1 MQIKGQ
7 KFTLYTDIMDDLK
20 IAIAGV
26 GTVGNGVLILLKKN
40 RKKIEKKIGRKIKI
54 TAIASRKSRDF
65 KGLKKTKIFSD
76 ANSFLNFSDYDLL
89 LELIG
94 GSDGIAK
101 EIIIDAL
108 KKKKTCN
115 HSKQSTTIKAWKLY
129 LKIGSFSKCT
139 CWL

>member
-54 TAIASRKSRDF
+54 TAIASRKSIDF

-108 KKKKTCN
+108 KKKNT
-115 HSKQSTTIKAWKLY
+115 
-129 LKIGSFSKCT
+129 
-139 CWL
+139 